1 MEDAGTAPIGNIKVY
16 IILKNS
22 EWKKKVKL
30 CVVVTQQTLT
40 LQGDDINIH
49 DMP

>member
-22 EWKKKVKL
+22 EWKKKSKAL
-30 CVVVTQQTLT
+30 CCGNSANTNFTRR
-40 LQGDDINIH
+40 
-49 DMP
+49 